1 LNFLQAS
8 RYATIGWDPLKKVY
22 DWKLKESTKTC
33 QFTGTIESKMF
44 FKFAV
49 SRDFCKDDTKE
60 ILGGSKPDITT
71 YFMGYCGLATAAPY
85 NYSLLVTSYPDKGY
99 IKSTEAALDPDARGW
114 AVELEDTFI
123 DCFELANAATKG
135 STPKKQV
142 DTLAVMA
149 DCRDRCM
156 HWRGG
161 FATKGTMELPGAFPF
176 LYFPLRGEV
185 RHFEQ
190 QVMEVAKTSY
200 GALEPTMIMLLTANY
215 DCLTFSGLDACSTNT
230 GGSSALLYQKF
241 SVLIQYEP
249 VMFYYLAQASSMM
262 HDQITAA
269 VVTGYS
275 EVALL
280 NTLQG
285 CVEDEG
291 AWQCPTVY
299 CGDAAVEYGLSSYT
313 KVESDFY
320 ITGNI
325 TVGASAGVPVNC
337 STVFRKCHMDGV
349 ACEGA
354 EALGQKNRPLSL
366 ALQYDEVSIQ
376 WDWAAP
382 SGAAALALIKPEC
395 PHVVNSDLSD
405 CTKFDGLY
413 YSMSW
418 KTNESYHYYT
428 PLAYMPTAWVGEIWK
443 IVTSTTLPCGV
454 TLSSGGSVYA
464 QKMHMAK
471 LYADKLDTLASERY
485 SMIETVSLDSVFSD
499 PMTMLKEILA
509 GSFQYCYQGYSCGF
523 SLYDASY
530 LAGVIASMMF
540 LKSYDGPE
548 KGLLNQLYERNE
560 AAGDYHADIVP
571 FGMEGDAM
579 FFDYRM
585 THSYYHMPI
594 FSPSDYYYQYAST
607 NSYPLF
613 KPRKNK
619 PVVTLFKK
627 LFKCYIGAQ
636 FQSEKAMMFHIGSG
650 KLDSAKLDVTLKPY
664 AYDSC
669 PPTLVCMDECSNKFF
684 LSDGS
689 CDDGGPGSEF
699 MSGTGKYG
707 FCEPGTD
714 CEDCGDRWLVWNPD
728 IHYVDFCDNVK
739 ACAQTFALMG
749 SPSGRRLS
757 SSTPMN
763 GRRLSSSTPMNGR
776 RLSSSTLS
784 AGRMTVIYDDY
795 HVGNGPGVQPTSYT
809 DCFDLYSLELNGTT
823 PKKFLKKWVKNRAN
837 LSLVVGLYD
846 TCSLCQ
852 DFLKKLPDTDYKEV
866 MNAATSMIKVLY
878 YVYKPT
884 TVLPLMP
891 HCDNDFESMAL
902 KHTVAFDK
910 SEVVSGEECLFM
922 PSYLDSAT
930 EDWDETTKAAKS
942 FLNTLYRF
950 VEVLQGKELF

>member
-1 LNFLQAS
+1 LQAS
-8 RYATIGWDPLKKVY
+8 RYATIGWDPLKKTY

-60 ILGGSKPDITT
+60 ILGGSAPDITT

-85 NYSLLVTSYPDKGY
+85 NYSLIVTSYPDKGY
-99 IKSTEAALDPDARGW
+99 VTSSEAALDPDARGW

-123 DCFELANAATKG
+123 DCYEMSKAASKG
-135 STPKKQV
+135 KNV

-215 DCLTFSGLDACSTNT
+215 DCLTFPGIEQCLGLDDSYRMAK
-230 GGSSALLYQKF
+230 YQKF
-241 SVLIQYEP
+241 STLIQYEP

-262 HDQITAA
+262 HDQITATF
-269 VVTGYS
+269 VTHLN
-275 EVALL
+275 ELTLL

-299 CGDAAVEYGLSSYT
+299 CGDAAVSYGVSEYT

-325 TVGASAGVPVNC
+325 SVGVTAGVPVNC

-349 ACEGA
+349 ACTGA

-395 PHVVNSDLSD
+395 PHVVNSALSD

-413 YSMSW
+413 YSMSSI
-418 KTNESYHYYT
+418 TNESYHYYT

-443 IVTSTTLPCGV
+443 IVTASQLPCGV
-454 TLSSGGSVYA
+454 PLDSYGSAYA

-485 SMIETVSLDSVFSD
+485 SMINTVSLDSVFTD

-509 GSFQYCYQGYSCGF
+509 GSFQYCYKGYSCGF

-548 KGLLNQLYERNE
+548 KSMLNALYEKNT

-571 FGMEGDAM
+571 YGMEGDAY

-594 FSPSDYYYQYAST
+594 MSNMDYYYQYAAS
-607 NSYPLF
+607 NSSPLF
-613 KPRKNK
+613 KPKKNK
-619 PVVTLFKK
+619 PVVSMFKK
-627 LFKCYIGAQ
+627 LFKCYI
-636 FQSEKAMMFHIGSG
+636 STTIKDKAMLKHVTGD
-650 KLDSAKLDVTLKPY
+650 KVDVTLKPY

-739 ACAQTFALMG
+739 ACAQSFALMG

-757 SSTPMN
+757 SATPTS
-763 GRRLSSSTPMNGR
+763 GRRLSSSTSTNGR

-784 AGRMTVIYDDY
+784 AGRMTVIYDEVMYPSPD
-795 HVGNGPGVQPTSYT
+795 TTYT

-852 DFLKKLPDTDYKEV
+852 EFLGNLPKDEYKEL